1 MNKNDFKTFFLIF
14 FIVFLIQISILDVSF
29 AKTFVL
35 FTFTNIYNINCKA
48 LLGTIRLSKALSV
61 NMKIGTFSIKTQS
74 GGTVSAAPP
83 PKYSFYSKLIAV
95 PDTVYRNI
103 RE

>member
-35 FTFTNIYNINCKA
+35 FTFTNIYNYFFTTNH
-48 LLGTIRLSKALSV
+48 S
-61 NMKIGTFSIKTQS
+61 NEEKTQLFFIS
-74 GGTVSAAPP
+74 PEIP
-83 PKYSFYSKLIAV
+83 LPLFIR
-95 PDTVYRNI
+95 PCVYKIQKQGETWR
-103 RE
+103 RV